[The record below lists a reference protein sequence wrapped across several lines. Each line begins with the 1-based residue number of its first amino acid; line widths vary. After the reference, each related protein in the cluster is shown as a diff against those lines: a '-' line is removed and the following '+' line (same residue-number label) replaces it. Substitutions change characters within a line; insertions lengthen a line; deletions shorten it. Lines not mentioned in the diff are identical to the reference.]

1 MALMQADDALV
12 QRVYEQVR
20 AELSP
25 AARERTQ
32 HVHIYPS
39 RRCTYTIAKERIFVR
54 VRDGDDN
61 PLPECVL
68 RHVILHA
75 RAGLMTRTA
84 PARPRA
90 GTHDQPVP
98 RSRLRFLGLVR
109 MDSHG
114 RCKLPG
120 TGAP

>member
-1 MALMQADDALV
+1 MALMEADDALI
-12 QRVYEQVR
+12 QRVYAQVR

-32 HVHIYPS
+32 HVHVYPS

-54 VRDGDDN
+54 VRDHNDR

-75 RAGLMTRTA
+75 RAGAPPPTAHA
-84 PARPRA
+84 PARPRTRA
-90 GTHDQPVP
+90 HHQPVP
-98 RSRLRFLGLVR
+98 RS
-109 MDSHG
+109 
-114 RCKLPG
+114 
-120 TGAP
+120 